1 MMQRQAIFIF
11 GMARSGTSALARVL
25 SLCGAWLPE
34 QLLGA
39 NDGNPTGHWE
49 PLEALHLNE
58 EFLSAHGSTYYDP
71 SLRLQEDGS
80 LDEADKAAFVDK
92 IRAFLD
98 SLPHACPAVIKEP
111 RIVALADC
119 WFEAARRSS
128 IDVKIIIPVR
138 HPGEVAASLAKRDQT
153 SCALSNAL
161 WLKYNLLAERR
172 SRRFP
177 RVFVEYSCLLA
188 DWRKQIS
195 RISEALSVRLE
206 DRDDEAIGEFLTRDL
221 HRQRGGALTEGFG
234 PSWVGE
240 VYAAFSAAA
249 RGTRVDSDKLD
260 EIFAG
265 YSASEC
271 TFRNALNEFRNR
283 HSGYHWA
290 SDLKPFLARVV
301 NECSLEIARRFGDG
315 IPPDQMPVDP
325 IQTPFYDQANRVSWA
340 LESLSDQGA
349 RLREACA
356 KLAAQD
362 IQLRHARS
370 YAENLG
376 RLERTARAFKS
387 ELDAQRRASQ
397 DRELA
402 LTRDRAQLADLQ
414 RHVSVADAQLDR
426 HAANAARSQ
435 ARTAQLFS
443 LISALR
449 TQVETYE
456 RSYSWRVTAPLR
468 MIRRGSRGVSPL
480 SSLDVELSALRLRA
494 ASEEANASLQR
505 VPTPAEPGPAAGGA
519 VPNELPDSF
528 DRAAYLRLNP
538 DVAASGLD
546 PADHYLSFGRD
557 EGRACA
563 GELPDGFDGAA
574 YLALN
579 PDVAAS
585 GVDPVHHYLN
595 CGRYEGRACS
605 ISSSDF
611 RELPDGFDHA
621 QPVTVWLTGL
631 SGAGKSTLAVA
642 LREALAEAGRACV
655 VLDGDTVRA
664 GLNRDLGFGRDDRRE
679 NIRRIAEVAR
689 LMNNA
694 GLVVIT
700 AFISPYQA
708 DRTLASDI
716 IGVERFVE
724 IHVEAPL
731 EVCERRD
738 PKGLYR
744 KARRG
749 EILDFTGI
757 SAPYEAPEA
766 PAAIVDTANRSV
778 EQCTAA
784 LFQVVISRVTAHASA
799 RRPR

>member
-1 MMQRQAIFIF
+1 
-11 GMARSGTSALARVL
+11 
-25 SLCGAWLPE
+25 
-34 QLLGA
+34 
-39 NDGNPTGHWE
+39 
-49 PLEALHLNE
+49 
-58 EFLSAHGSTYYDP
+58 
-71 SLRLQEDGS
+71 
-80 LDEADKAAFVDK
+80 
-92 IRAFLD
+92 
-98 SLPHACPAVIKEP
+98 VIKEP

-119 WFEAARRSS
+119 WFEAARRSA
-128 IDVKIIIPVR
+128 IDVKIVIPVR

-153 SCALSNAL
+153 SFALSNAL

-177 RVFVEYSCLLA
+177 RVFVEYSSLLA
-188 DWRKQIS
+188 DWQKQIS

-206 DRDDEAIGEFLTRDL
+206 DRDDDAIGEFLIHDL
-221 HRQRGGALTEGFG
+221 HRQRGGELTEAFG
-234 PSWVGE
+234 TPWVGE

-265 YSASEC
+265 YSASERA
-271 TFRNALNEFRNR
+271 FRSALNEFRNR

-301 NECSLEIARRFGDG
+301 DECSFEIARRFGDG
-315 IPPDQMPVDP
+315 IPPDEMPVDP
-325 IQTPFYDQANRVSWA
+325 IRTPFFDQADRVSGA
-340 LESLSDQGA
+340 LESLADQGA
-349 RLREACA
+349 QLRETCA

-370 YAENLG
+370 YAEKLA

-397 DRELA
+397 DREL
-402 LTRDRAQLADLQ
+402 
-414 RHVSVADAQLDR
+414 
-426 HAANAARSQ
+426 
-435 ARTAQLFS
+435 
-443 LISALR
+443 
-449 TQVETYE
+449 
-456 RSYSWRVTAPLR
+456 
-468 MIRRGSRGVSPL
+468 
-480 SSLDVELSALRLRA
+480 
-494 ASEEANASLQR
+494 
-505 VPTPAEPGPAAGGA
+505 
-519 VPNELPDSF
+519 LPDRF
-528 DRAAYLRLNP
+528 DRAAYLMLNP
-538 DVAASGLD
+538 DVAGSGLD
-546 PADHYLSFGRD
+546 PADHYVRFGRD
-557 EGRACA
+557 EGRAYA
-563 GELPDGFDGAA
+563 SELPDGFDGAA

-585 GVDPVHHYLN
+585 GVDPVRHYLN

-605 ISSSDF
+605 ISSSDC

-621 QPVTVWLTGL
+621 RPVTVWLTGL

-642 LREALAEAGRACV
+642 LKKALAETGRACV

-664 GLNRDLGFGRDDRRE
+664 GLNRDLGFGRGDRRE

-689 LMNNA
+689 LMNDA

-716 IGVERFVE
+716 IGGERFVE

-766 PAAIVDTANRSV
+766 PAATLDTANRSV
-778 EQCTAA
+778 EECAAA
-784 LFQVVISRVTAHASA
+784 LFQVVISRATAQASA
-799 RRPR
+799 PASAI